1 MKYSVIKA
9 IFIKQFKDTLK
20 NKSILVQFV
29 MFPVISIVLTSS
41 ISVSEIPGQYF
52 VILFA
57 SMYVGM
63 APIIVLSNIIGEEK
77 ENGSLRMLLMSN
89 VKPLEYILGISF
101 LVMVICILG
110 LFVMAVAGGY
120 LGFELASFVIIGSIG
135 MVVSILF
142 GSIIGLVSKNQMMAN
157 SLSVPAMLICSFVP
171 MLSMFNEH
179 IKNFGQFIY
188 TQQINQLFSMIPIN
202 EFPIKGMLII
212 LGNLIILLVI
222 YIRIFSKRKLLS

>member
-9 IFIKQFKDTLK
+9 IIIKQFKDILK
-20 NKSILVQFV
+20 NKSIIVQFV
-29 MFPVISIVLTSS
+29 MFPVMSIILTT
-41 ISVSEIPGQYF
+41 SVSVSDIPGQYF

-77 ENGSLRMLLMSN
+77 QNGSLRMLLMSN
-89 VKPLEYILGISF
+89 VKPLEYVLGISF
-101 LVMVICILG
+101 SVMIICILG
-110 LFVMAVAGGY
+110 LFVMAIAGGY
-120 LGFELASFVIIGSIG
+120 LGFELVNFVIVGSIG
-135 MVVSILF
+135 MIISVLL
-142 GSIIGLVSKNQMMAN
+142 GSVIGLVSKNQMMAN

-171 MLSMFNEH
+171 MLSMFNQH
-179 IKNFGQFIY
+179 IKDFGQFLY

-202 EFPIKGMLII
+202 EFPIKAMVII
-212 LGNLIILLVI
+212 FGNLIVLLII

>member
-9 IFIKQFKDTLK
+9 IIIKQFKDILK
-20 NKSILVQFV
+20 NKSIIVQFV
-29 MFPVISIVLTSS
+29 MFPVMSIVLTSS
-41 ISVSEIPGQYF
+41 VSVSDIPGQYF

-101 LVMVICILG
+101 SVMIICILG
-110 LFVMAVAGGY
+110 LFVMAIAGGY
-120 LGFELASFVIIGSIG
+120 LGFELVNFVIIGSIG
-135 MVVSILF
+135 MIISILL

-171 MLSMFNEH
+171 MLSMFNQH
-179 IKNFGQFIY
+179 IKDFGQFLY
-188 TQQINQLFSMIPIN
+188 TQQINQLFTMIPIN
-202 EFPIKGMLII
+202 EFPIKAMLII
-212 LGNLIILLVI
+212 MGNLIVLLII
-222 YIRIFSKRKLLS
+222 YIRIFSKRKILS

>member
-9 IFIKQFKDTLK
+9 IIIKQFKDILK
-20 NKSILVQFV
+20 NKSIIVQFV
-29 MFPVISIVLTSS
+29 MFPVMSIVLTSS
-41 ISVSEIPGQYF
+41 VSVSDIPGQYF

-89 VKPLEYILGISF
+89 VKPLEYVLGISF
-101 LVMVICILG
+101 SVMIICILG
-110 LFVMAVAGGY
+110 LFVMAIAGGY
-120 LGFELASFVIIGSIG
+120 LGFELVNFVIIGSIG
-135 MVVSILF
+135 MIISILL
-142 GSIIGLVSKNQMMAN
+142 GSVIGLVSKNQMMAN

-171 MLSMFNEH
+171 MLSMFNQH
-179 IKNFGQFIY
+179 IKDFGQFLY
-188 TQQINQLFSMIPIN
+188 TQQINQLFMMIPIN
-202 EFPIKGMLII
+202 EFPIKAMLII
-212 LGNLIILLVI
+212 FGNLIVLLII

>member
-9 IFIKQFKDTLK
+9 IIIKQFKDILK
-20 NKSILVQFV
+20 NKSIIVQFV
-29 MFPVISIVLTSS
+29 MFPVMSIILTT
-41 ISVSEIPGQYF
+41 SVSVSDIPGQYF

-89 VKPLEYILGISF
+89 VKPLEYVLGISF
-101 LVMVICILG
+101 SVMIICILG
-110 LFVMAVAGGY
+110 LFVMAIAGGY
-120 LGFELASFVIIGSIG
+120 LGFELVNFVIVGSIG
-135 MVVSILF
+135 MIISILL
-142 GSIIGLVSKNQMMAN
+142 GSVIGLVSKNQMMAN

-171 MLSMFNEH
+171 MLSMFNQH
-179 IKNFGQFIY
+179 IKDFGQFLY

-202 EFPIKGMLII
+202 EFPIKAMVII
-212 LGNLIILLVI
+212 FGNLIVLLII

>member
-9 IFIKQFKDTLK
+9 IIIKQFKDILK
-20 NKSILVQFV
+20 NKSIIVQFV
-29 MFPVISIVLTSS
+29 MFPVMSIVLTSS
-41 ISVSEIPGQYF
+41 VSVSDIPGQYF

-101 LVMVICILG
+101 SVMIICILG
-110 LFVMAVAGGY
+110 LFVMAIAGGY
-120 LGFELASFVIIGSIG
+120 LGFELVNFVIIGSIG
-135 MVVSILF
+135 MIISILL

-171 MLSMFNEH
+171 MLSMFNQH
-179 IKNFGQFIY
+179 IKDFGQFLY
-188 TQQINQLFSMIPIN
+188 TQQINQLFTMIPIN
-202 EFPIKGMLII
+202 EFPIKAMLII
-212 LGNLIILLVI
+212 MGNLIVLLIL
-222 YIRIFSKRKLLS
+222 YIRIFSKRKILS

>member
-9 IFIKQFKDTLK
+9 IIIKQFKDILK
-20 NKSILVQFV
+20 NKSIIVQFV
-29 MFPVISIVLTSS
+29 MFPVMSIILTT
-41 ISVSEIPGQYF
+41 SVSVSDIPGQYF

-89 VKPLEYILGISF
+89 VKPLEYVLGISF
-101 LVMVICILG
+101 SVMIICILG
-110 LFVMAVAGGY
+110 LFVMAIAGGY
-120 LGFELASFVIIGSIG
+120 LGFELMNFVIVGSIG
-135 MVVSILF
+135 MIISVLL
-142 GSIIGLVSKNQMMAN
+142 GSVIGLVSKNQMMAN

-171 MLSMFNEH
+171 MLSMFNQH
-179 IKNFGQFIY
+179 IKDFGQFLY

-202 EFPIKGMLII
+202 EFPIKAMVII
-212 LGNLIILLVI
+212 FGNLIVLLII

>member
-9 IFIKQFKDTLK
+9 IIIKQFKDILK
-20 NKSILVQFV
+20 NKSIIVQFV
-29 MFPVISIVLTSS
+29 MFPVMSIILTT
-41 ISVSEIPGQYF
+41 SVSVSDIPGQYF

-89 VKPLEYILGISF
+89 VKPLEYVLGISF
-101 LVMVICILG
+101 SVMIICILG
-110 LFVMAVAGGY
+110 LFVMAIAGGY
-120 LGFELASFVIIGSIG
+120 LGFELVNFVIVGSIG
-135 MVVSILF
+135 MIISVLL
-142 GSIIGLVSKNQMMAN
+142 GSVIGLVSKNQMMAN

-171 MLSMFNEH
+171 MLSMFNQH
-179 IKNFGQFIY
+179 IKDFGQFLY

-202 EFPIKGMLII
+202 EFPIKAMVII
-212 LGNLIILLVI
+212 FGNLIVLLII

>member
-9 IFIKQFKDTLK
+9 IIIKQFKDILK
-20 NKSILVQFV
+20 NKSIIVQFV
-29 MFPVISIVLTSS
+29 MFPVMSIILTT
-41 ISVSEIPGQYF
+41 SVSVFDIPGQYF

-89 VKPLEYILGISF
+89 VKPLEYVLGISF
-101 LVMVICILG
+101 SVMIICILG
-110 LFVMAVAGGY
+110 LFVMAIAGGY
-120 LGFELASFVIIGSIG
+120 LGFELVNFVIVGSIG
-135 MVVSILF
+135 MIISILL
-142 GSIIGLVSKNQMMAN
+142 GSVIGLVSKNQMMAN

-171 MLSMFNEH
+171 MLSMFNQH
-179 IKNFGQFIY
+179 IKDFGQFLY

-202 EFPIKGMLII
+202 EFPIKAMVII
-212 LGNLIILLVI
+212 FGNLIVLLII